1 MSKLRGVPPA
11 TVLALL
17 LVGSAVRAE
26 EPQLL
31 PTRDVD
37 VTYDVTRP
45 QEQKIRERRRWLVDG
60 HLERVDGPDKSST
73 IFDIDKGEF
82 TLLNP
87 KTRTFRKL
95 EGSARR
101 PADPKKGAVL
111 KRGDELVVAGLHCT
125 EWLWT
130 EDVETRTLCVTP
142 DGVMLRLVIDRQTV
156 IEARSVSYGQQ
167 RPELFQVPRDYAPA
181 LAPEGGPAD

>member
-1 MSKLRGVPPA
+1 MSHLRSLPPVI
-11 TVLALL
+11 VLALL
-17 LVGSAVRAE
+17 LVGSTVRAE

-45 QEQKIRERRRWLVDG
+45 KEPKIRERRRWLADE

-73 IFDIDKGEF
+73 IFDVDKGEF

-95 EGSARR
+95 EGARPGRLTRKRARCSSAATRPSWRDCTAPIGRGPRMSRR
-101 PADPKKGAVL
+101 
-111 KRGDELVVAGLHCT
+111 
-125 EWLWT
+125 
-130 EDVETRTLCVTP
+130 TP
-142 DGVMLRLVIDRQTV
+142 
-156 IEARSVSYGQQ
+156 
-167 RPELFQVPRDYAPA
+167 YAPRRTA
-181 LAPEGGPAD
+181 